1 MRCYAT
7 KGKVKSMNYLTI
19 EKVIGREIMDS
30 RGNPTVEAEVYLADG
45 TVARGTAPSGASTGE
60 FEALEL
66 RDGDKSRYLGKGV
79 TKAVNNIN
87 TTINDVIAG
96 MDASDIYAI
105 DKAMIEADGTKDKS
119 NLGANAILAVSIA
132 CARAAA
138 TAMGISLYRF
148 LGGITGNKLPV
159 PMMNILNGGAHATNT
174 VDVQEF
180 MIMPVGAPSFKE
192 ALRWC
197 AEVFHSLAKLLKSR
211 GLATSV
217 GDEGGF
223 APNLSSD
230 EETIETILEAVEIAG
245 YKPGKD
251 FMIAMDAA
259 SSEWKNKEK
268 GKGYYKLPKAGT
280 EYTSD
285 ELIAHWKKLV
295 EKYPI
300 ISIEDALDE
309 EDWDGWKKLTAELGD
324 KVQLVGDDLFVTN
337 TERLS
342 KGISLG
348 CGNSIL
354 IKLNQIGS
362 VSETLE
368 AIKMAHKA
376 GYTAISSHRSGE
388 TADTTIADLAVAL
401 NTCQIKTGAPSRSER
416 VAKYNQL
423 LRIEEELGASAVYP
437 GMNAFNVKR

>member
-1 MRCYAT
+1 
-7 KGKVKSMNYLTI
+7 MNYLEI
-19 EKVIGREIMDS
+19 EKVIGREIIDS
-30 RGNPTVEAEVYLADG
+30 RGNPTVEAEVHLVDG
-45 TVARGTAPSGASTGE
+45 TVARGAAPSGASTGE

-66 RDGDKSRYLGKGV
+66 RDGDKSKFGGKGV
-79 TKAVNNIN
+79 SRAVENIN
-87 TTINDVIAG
+87 TTINSALVG
-96 MDASDIYAI
+96 MDAGDTYAI
-105 DKAMIEADGTKDKS
+105 DQAMIQADGTKDKS

-138 TAMGISLYRF
+138 DALEIPLYRF
-148 LGGITGNKLPV
+148 LGGVNGNRLPV
-159 PMMNILNGGAHATNT
+159 PMMNILNGGAHAANT

-197 AEVFHSLAKLLKSR
+197 AEVFHALAALLKSK

-223 APNLSSD
+223 APDLASD
-230 EETIETILEAVEIAG
+230 EEAIQYILEAVKNAG
-245 YKPGKD
+245 YEPGKD

-259 SSEWKNKEK
+259 SSEWKGSKK
-268 GKGYYKLPKAGT
+268 GEYVLPKAGT
-280 EYTSD
+280 KFTSA
-285 ELIAHWKKLV
+285 ELIEHWKKLV

-309 EDWDGWKKLTAELGD
+309 EDWEGWQLLTKELGG

-337 TERLS
+337 TERLA

-423 LRIEEELGASAVYP
+423 LRIEEELGESAVYP
-437 GMNAFNVKR
+437 QMGAFNVTR